1 MIKRDNSKE
10 DSPEK
15 KRKYGLEVRERL
27 VKEMTS
33 ISRHRMVCAG
43 VAKGMRKGK

>member
-1 MIKRDNSKE
+1 MINRDNSKE

-27 VKEMTS
+27 V
-33 ISRHRMVCAG
+33 
-43 VAKGMRKGK
+43 RK